1 MVRDPVGGEAG
12 PRRVAPARVA
22 GVLVVTAATIAGL
35 VVTVLFLLS
44 LPHGSR
50 DVIDLVRPVIVVG
63 SAAAVAAG
71 IGAAPYSSWR
81 GRAPWSVLWAASI
94 AGVLLLAA
102 AAVAVVSWWERGD
115 GSLAYAVV
123 IGAPVVVGSVVAAVP
138 VTEAI
143 LRVR

>member
-1 MVRDPVGGEAG
+1 M
-12 PRRVAPARVA
+12 
-22 GVLVVTAATIAGL
+22 TAATIAGL
-35 VVTVLFLLS
+35 VVTVVFLLS
-44 LPHGSR
+44 LPQGSR
-50 DVIDLVRPVIVVG
+50 DAIDLVRPVIVVG
-63 SAAAVAAG
+63 STAAVAAG

-81 GRAPWSVLWAASI
+81 GRAPWPVLWAASI